1 MKITDIIFRKFFQEG
16 SNKAICSVV
25 FDGKL
30 AVHGI
35 SIVNVRDHLFVVMPN
50 RKNPDGTYSDVVH
63 PINGAFR
70 VKLEEKILDAYNEAI
85 AKTGDNCES

>member
-1 MKITDIIFRKFFQEG
+1 MKITDITFRKFFQEG

-35 SIVNVRDHLFVVMPN
+35 SIVNVRDHFFVVMPN
-50 RKNPDGTYSDVVH
+50 RKKPMGRTATSSI
-63 PINGAFR
+63 P
-70 VKLEEKILDAYNEAI
+70 
-85 AKTGDNCES
+85 